1 MTTDHIPALFKSLW
15 MAGFEG
21 ASHINSSGRRLD
33 MVHATQHDLL
43 VDSDYAMLREFG
55 IQVVRESVR
64 WHLIERGGR
73 FDFSSLAPML
83 AAANQQGIQV
93 NWTLCHYGW
102 PDDLDLFSPA
112 FVHRFA
118 RFAGEVARYIADHSN
133 AEPLYS
139 PINEISFICWAVCHS
154 DLMYPYAVHSKGR
167 DGELKRQLVR
177 ASIAAIESV
186 WEVDPRARI
195 VHVDPII
202 HIIAP
207 VGRPDLESAA
217 RAQRDS
223 MFEAWDM
230 LCGTRD
236 QDLGGHPKYL
246 DILGVN
252 YYHSNQWE
260 YLTND
265 RLHWHLQD
273 SRRVPLHRLL
283 HEVHQRYGVPMII
296 GETSHVGSGRGE
308 WVREIAAEV
317 CLARQQGVPVEGICL
332 YPIVDRTDWENDHHW
347 HNSGLWDVA
356 ADAEGVLRRVI
367 NQDYLADFLE
377 AQRHLALEEC
387 QFHLPEPPAAG
398 GAE

>member
-1 MTTDHIPALFKSLW
+1 MTTDHIAPALLKSFW

-21 ASHINSSGRRLD
+21 ASHINSSGKRLD
-33 MVHATQHDLL
+33 MVHSTHHDLL
-43 VDSDYAMLREFG
+43 VDSDYAMMREVG

-83 AAANQQGIQV
+83 RAATEHGVQV

-118 RFAGEVARYIADHSN
+118 RFSAEVARFIADHSN
-133 AEPLYS
+133 AEPVYS

-167 DGELKRQLVR
+167 DNELKRQLVR
-177 ASIAAIESV
+177 AAIEAIEAV

-195 VHVDPII
+195 IHIDPII

-207 VGRPDLESAA
+207 PGRPDLEDAA
-217 RAQRDS
+217 RAQRAS

-230 LCGTRD
+230 LRGSRD
-236 QDLGGHPKYL
+236 EDLGGDPKYL
-246 DILGVN
+246 DIIGVN

-265 RLHWHLQD
+265 RLHWHLGD
-273 SRRVPLHRLL
+273 PRRMPLHRLL
-283 HEVHQRYGVPMII
+283 QEVYERYQVPMII
-296 GETSHVGSGRGE
+296 GETSHVGAGRGQ
-308 WVREIAAEV
+308 WIREIAEEV
-317 CLARQQGVPVEGICL
+317 CRARQLGVPVEGVCL

-347 HNSGLWDVA
+347 HNSGLWDVEP
-356 ADAEGVLRRVI
+356 DEEGVLRRVI
-367 NQDYLADFLE
+367 NQAYLDDFLE
-377 AQRHLALEEC
+377 AQRHLNRQEC
-387 QFHLPEPPAAG
+387 KLQHPEAQAG
-398 GAE
+398 LR